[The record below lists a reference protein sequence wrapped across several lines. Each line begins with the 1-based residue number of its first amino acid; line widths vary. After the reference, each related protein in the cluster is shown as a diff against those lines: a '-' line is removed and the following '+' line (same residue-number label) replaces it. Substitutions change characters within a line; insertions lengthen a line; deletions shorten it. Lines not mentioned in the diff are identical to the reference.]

1 MVEEHTK
8 NKLMMIE
15 LMLVVLILI
24 FVGAFAIDRLFP
36 TGLVSANT
44 DTAPIVG
51 FVPIEIKSQP
61 IDLFAPEP
69 TSFVIFSEKEDEFD
83 LTSLRMTGE
92 VTGKGRAE
100 ILLDNGLGQEL
111 IIYSNV
117 KKKQGNIITGMAI
130 TEEGEPLPESAEISE
145 VDSAQ
150 AWLKISPGQDKLN
163 EEPGRSLEDDQ
174 VTVEGAFQNACVDTC
189 YMNMKLKKGLYYT
202 LKVRVDPGTEV
213 RINELKYTLE
223 V

>member
-1 MVEEHTK
+1 MVEEPTK
-8 NKLMMIE
+8 NKLLMIE

-44 DTAPIVG
+44 DTVPIVG

-69 TSFVIFSEKEDEFD
+69 TSFVIFSEKDAEFE

-92 VTGKGRAE
+92 VTGEGRAE
-100 ILLDNGLGQEL
+100 IVLDNGLGQEL
-111 IIYSNV
+111 MIYSNV
-117 KKKQGNIITGMAI
+117 KQKQGNLITGMAI
-130 TEEGEPLPESAEISE
+130 TEEGKPLPEGAEIE
-145 VDSAQ
+145 EIDPQQ

-163 EEPGRSLEDDQ
+163 EEPSRSVEDDK
-174 VTVEGAFQNACVDTC
+174 VTVEGAFQHACLDTC
-189 YMNMKLKKGLYYT
+189 YMSMKMKKGLYYT
-202 LKVRVDPGTEV
+202 LKVRLDPGTEV